1 VTIRRFSLSHDTLQ
15 AADSVKYL
23 TLSTREFELPPDR
36 PATFAADLAVENIG
50 GEPRDF
56 RLGSPPFRSPTWR

>member
-1 VTIRRFSLSHDTLQ
+1 VTIPRFSLSHDTFQ
-15 AADSVKYL
+15 SVDSVKYL

-36 PATFAADLAVENIG
+36 PATFAADLAVKNIG

-56 RLGSPPFRSPTWR
+56 RREIAAFRVRLT